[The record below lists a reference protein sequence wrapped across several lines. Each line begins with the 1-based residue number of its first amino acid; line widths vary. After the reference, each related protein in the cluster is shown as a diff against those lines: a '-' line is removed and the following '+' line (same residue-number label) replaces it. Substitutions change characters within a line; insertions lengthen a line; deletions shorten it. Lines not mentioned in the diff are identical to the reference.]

1 MSWLLNHIAKL
12 APRKVADY
20 PAMNG
25 LRGSGR
31 QRVLSL
37 SVCFCGAQHRAWPL
51 VGVLS
56 RILHLGHDQRSQRYA
71 LDTVSLLHL

>member
-1 MSWLLNHIAKL
+1 MSRLLNHIARL

-20 PAMNG
+20 PAVNG
-25 LRGSGR
+25 LRGSGG
-31 QRVLSL
+31 QRVSSL

-71 LDTVSLLHL
+71 LDAVPLLHI